1 MEKQHY
7 YMVTWN
13 NTKSTNRSYTR
24 HFNTEAEAVKKA
36 RQVAKNPYADSIRVA
51 EMEHWETPE
60 PAPNGT
66 SHGVFL
72 GFIPWW
78 MEN

>member
-1 MEKQHY
+1 MDKRHY
-7 YMVTWN
+7 FMVSWN
-13 NTKSTNRSYTR
+13 NTKSGNRSYHR
-24 HFNTEAEAVKKA
+24 DFDTEAEAVKKA
-36 RQVAKNPYADSIRVA
+36 RQVSKNPFSDTIRVY
-51 EMEHWETPE
+51 EMESWETPE

-66 SHGVFL
+66 HHASFL